1 MAVPTIAEAINTYL
15 DDCQARN
22 LRPASLITYRRH
34 LGDFLRFTQD
44 AGLTR
49 VEQLDTPIL
58 RRYFA
63 GLQARGMA
71 PASIRSHG
79 RVLRIF
85 LNFCVADGIV
95 SETPM
100 QRGRVRMPR
109 QDKPAPD
116 TFTAAEVQQLIKAVR
131 TRRDRAIVLCLLDTG
146 CRVGEFTAWR
156 RSDIDAAGRVTLRAE
171 TTKTHATRFVF
182 LGKRSHTA
190 LTRYLD
196 EMRPRD
202 RVWLGERSPHTPLTV
217 DGMKRAIQRI
227 GAQAGV
233 KPAGPHRYRRT
244 FATVALARGMNIYDL
259 AAIMGHKRIDQLK
272 QYLRQ
277 DAGTL
282 AAAHARYSPV
292 DHLLK

>member
-1 MAVPTIAEAINTYL
+1 VTTITQAIETYL
-15 DDCQARN
+15 LDCQTRS
-22 LRPASLITYRRH
+22 LRLESLRTYRRH
-34 LGDFLRFTQD
+34 LTAFRTYAEQEAGITQIDQVSTHTLRLYVVYQQ
-44 AGLTR
+44 GR
-49 VEQLDTPIL
+49 
-58 RRYFA
+58 
-63 GLQARGMA
+63 GLQ
-71 PASIRSHG
+71 PSSILGAGRS
-79 RVLRIF
+79 LRAWFNF
-85 LNFCVADGIV
+85 LIAEGLIGTN
-95 SETPM
+95 PM
-100 QRGRVRMPR
+100 QRVRLPKRR
-109 QDKPAPD
+109 QPD
-116 TFTAAEVQQLIKAVR
+116 PDAFTAGEVQQLIKATQ

-156 RSDIDAAGRVTLRAE
+156 RSDIDPAGRVTLRAE
-171 TTKTHATRFVF
+171 TTKTHASRIVF
-182 LGKRSHTA
+182 LGKRSRTA

-196 EMRPRD
+196 EIRPRD
-202 RVWLGERSPHTPLTV
+202 RVWVGERSPHTPLTV

-259 AAIMGHKRIDQLK
+259 AAIMGHKRIDQLR

>member
-1 MAVPTIAEAINTYL
+1 MATITEAIEIYL
-15 DDCQARN
+15 LDCRTRN
-22 LRPASLITYRRH
+22 LRPETLKTYRRQLAAFRTYAEQIAGVSQTDQISTH
-34 LGDFLRFTQD
+34 TLRLYIAYQQGR
-44 AGLTR
+44 GLR
-49 VEQLDTPIL
+49 SS
-58 RRYFA
+58 
-63 GLQARGMA
+63 
-71 PASIRSHG
+71 SIRGAG
-79 RVLRIF
+79 RSLRAWFNF
-85 LNFCVADGIV
+85 LIAEGLI
-95 SETPM
+95 ETNPM
-100 QRGRVRMPR
+100 QRVRLPKR
-109 QDKPAPD
+109 QQPD
-116 TFTAAEVQQLIKAVR
+116 PDAFTAAEVQQLIKATQ

-171 TTKTHATRFVF
+171 TTKTHTTRLVF
-182 LGKRSHTA
+182 LGKRSRTA
-190 LTRYLD
+190 LNRYLD

-227 GAQAGV
+227 GTQAGV

-272 QYLRQ
+272 QYPRQ